1 MSKTETPDGTTPIAA
16 VRNGPRKTLATCGA
30 AHFLHDGLHDA
41 LYVLLPLWAQT
52 LGLSLVQVGLL
63 KAVYSG
69 SIALFQV
76 PAGILAENYGER
88 CLLAGGTVIAGI
100 GYMLLGAAGGFA
112 GLLILLA
119 LVGLGSGVQH
129 PLSSTL
135 VARAYS
141 AGGQRAALGIYN
153 FSGDLGKMALPA
165 AAALI
170 AGTIGW
176 QTSAVAAGA
185 LGAVGGIAIFA
196 LLRILGA
203 GAAAQSAPTAST
215 GPTGKVAAVGGWGIG
230 NQQAFLTI
238 SAINIV
244 DTAVI
249 YSFLTFLPFLLMEKG
264 ASVETVGLAL
274 ALTFGGGAA
283 GKFLCGVLA
292 ERLGIIRT
300 AVITIIAKGLCILV
314 LLWLP
319 LAAGLALLPLLGAA
333 LNGTSS
339 VLYATVAEFVDPD
352 RHSRAFGLFYTLGMG
367 AGAVSP
373 VLFGVISDFAG
384 VPMALTIIGLSA
396 LLTIPICHV
405 LRLSMQ
411 TPDVPR

>member
-1 MSKTETPDGTTPIAA
+1 MSNTKTPDDAAPIAA
-16 VRNGPRKTLATCGA
+16 GRKGGRKILATCGA

-41 LYVLLPLWAQT
+41 LYVLLPLWAQMF
-52 LGLSLVQVGLL
+52 GLSLAQVGVL

-69 SIALFQV
+69 TIALFQV
-76 PAGILAENYGER
+76 PAGILAERYGER
-88 CLLAGGTVIAGI
+88 CLLAGGTVVAGI
-100 GYMLLGAAGGFA
+100 AYMLLGTAGGFA
-112 GLLILLA
+112 GLVILLA
-119 LVGLGSGVQH
+119 LTGIGSGVQH

-135 VARAYS
+135 VARAYA

-165 AAALI
+165 AAAMI

-176 QTSAVAAGA
+176 QTSVITAGM
-185 LGAVGGIAIFA
+185 LGAVVGFAVFA
-196 LLRILGA
+196 LLQRLGA
-203 GAAAQSAPTAST
+203 GAAAQRAQSATAET
-215 GPTGKVAAVGGWGIG
+215 VAPVRGWGIG
-230 NQQAFLTI
+230 NQLAFLTI

-249 YSFLTFLPFLLMEKG
+249 YGFLTFLPFLLMEKG

-292 ERLGIIRT
+292 EKIGIIRT
-300 AVITIIAKGLCILV
+300 AVITILAKGMCILV

-319 LAAGLALLPLLGAA
+319 LGAGLALLPLLGAA

-339 VLYATVAEFVDPD
+339 VLYATVAEFVDPN

-367 AGAVSP
+367 AGAFSP
-373 VLFGVISDFAG
+373 VLFGIISDYAG

-396 LLTIPICHV
+396 LLTLPFCYA
-405 LRLSMQ
+405 LQLSMRTQ
-411 TPDVPR
+411 AVPR

>member
-1 MSKTETPDGTTPIAA
+1 MSKTEMQDDASPVAA
-16 VRNGPRKTLATCGA
+16 DPNRARKTLATCGT

-41 LYVLLPLWAQT
+41 LYVLLPLWAQMF
-52 LGLSLVQVGLL
+52 GLSLAQVGLL

-76 PAGILAENYGER
+76 PAGILAERYGER
-88 CLLAGGTVIAGI
+88 RLLAGGTVIAGI
-100 GYMLLGAAGGFA
+100 AYMLLGSAGGFA

-135 VARAYS
+135 VARAY
-141 AGGQRAALGIYN
+141 ATGGQRAALGIYN

-165 AAALI
+165 AVALI
-170 AGTIGW
+170 AGAIGW
-176 QTSAVAAGA
+176 QTSVIAAGA
-185 LGAVGGIAIFA
+185 FGAVGGIAIYI
-196 LLRILGA
+196 LLRMLRA
-203 GAAAQSAPTAST
+203 GATAQAPENAST
-215 GPTGKVAAVGGWGIG
+215 GTVATGGGWGIG
-230 NQQAFLTI
+230 NRSGFLTI

-249 YSFLTFLPFLLMEKG
+249 YGFLTFLPFLLIEKG
-264 ASVETVGLAL
+264 AAVETLGLAL

-292 ERLGIIRT
+292 ERIGIIRT
-300 AVITIIAKGLCILV
+300 AVITIIAKGCFILL

-319 LAAGLALLPLLGAA
+319 LAWALALLPLLGAA

-339 VLYATVAEFVDPD
+339 VLYATVAEFVDPE
-352 RHSRAFGLFYTLGMG
+352 RHSRSFGLFYTLGMG

-373 VLFGVISDFAG
+373 ALFGVVSDYAG
-384 VPMALTIIGLSA
+384 VPTALAIIGSSA
-396 LLTIPICHV
+396 LFTVPFCFL
-405 LRLSMQ
+405 LRSSIQ
-411 TPDVPR
+411 TPDEPH

>member
-1 MSKTETPDGTTPIAA
+1 MSNTKMPDGATPIAA
-16 VRNGPRKTLATCGA
+16 DRKGARKTLTTCGA

-41 LYVLLPLWAQT
+41 LYVLLPLWAQMF
-52 LGLSLVQVGLL
+52 GLSLAQVGIL

-76 PAGILAENYGER
+76 PAGILAERYGER

-100 GYMLLGAAGGFA
+100 GYMLLGVAGGFA

-119 LVGLGSGVQH
+119 LVGFGSGVQH

-135 VARAYS
+135 VARAYT
-141 AGGQRAALGIYN
+141 AGSQRAALGIYN

-170 AGTIGW
+170 AGAIGW
-176 QTSAVAAGA
+176 QTSVIAAGM
-185 LGAVGGIAIFA
+185 LGVVAGFAIFA
-196 LLRILGA
+196 VLRILGA
-203 GAAAQSAPTAST
+203 GAAAQPAQTAPTE
-215 GPTGKVAAVGGWGIG
+215 KVAAVGGWGIG
-230 NQQAFLTI
+230 NRPAFLTI

-249 YSFLTFLPFLLMEKG
+249 YGFLTFLPFLLMEKG

-292 ERLGIIRT
+292 EKIGIIRT
-300 AVITIIAKGLCILV
+300 AVITILAKGICILV

-319 LAAGLALLPLLGAA
+319 LAAGLALLPLQGAA

-339 VLYATVAEFVDPD
+339 VLYATVAEFVDPE
-352 RHSRAFGLFYTLGMG
+352 RHSRSFDCSIHLEWGPVRSHLRYLAWS
-367 AGAVSP
+367 AIWPECRWRSP
-373 VLFGVISDFAG
+373 SLACLPFSWSRFALYCG
-384 VPMALTIIGLSA
+384 G
-396 LLTIPICHV
+396 
-405 LRLSMQ
+405 
-411 TPDVPR
+411 